1 MRTVRSLGR
10 FALSSVLVVGVMLGA
25 LLPPEHMH
33 LAGIEGRTHSVVH
46 RHSLQGSGSGP
57 SATSIAAHGSHE
69 RALFLSTFY
78 DSVARFLTH
87 APAVVETA
95 IMLLPALGPLESVQA
110 DEAHRAHGPPSSPCP
125 SRAPPSLA

>member
-10 FALSSVLVVGVMLGA
+10 LALSSVLVVGVMLGA

-57 SATSIAAHGSHE
+57 SSTSIAAHGSHE
-69 RALFLSTFY
+69 RALFMSTFY

-95 IMLLPALGPLESVQA
+95 IRGE
-110 DEAHRAHGPPSSPCP
+110 ERCG
-125 SRAPPSLA
+125 RAPAPGTHDGARGERRVYPDGDFDQSRV

>member
-1 MRTVRSLGR
+1 MRTVRSLSR
-10 FALSSVLVVGVMLGA
+10 LALSSVLVVGVMLGA
-25 LLPPEHMH
+25 LLPQEHMH
-33 LAGIEGRTHSVVH
+33 LGGIEGRTHSVVH

-78 DSVARFLTH
+78 DSVTRFVTH

-95 IMLLPALGPLESVQA
+95 IILLPAFGTLESVPVDA
-110 DEAHRAHGPPSSPCP
+110 AHRAHGPPGSSWPT
-125 SRAPPSLA
+125 RAPPSLA